1 MYKVF
6 KNGQLIANADLP
18 SLKTDIKGYPIAAMV
33 TLLET
38 HNVGEFGL
46 QDVLDPW
53 PTTSGK
59 RGAIFEAEDHVI
71 YELVEQ

>member
-6 KNGQLIANADLP
+6 KNGEVIASADLP
-18 SLKTDIKGYPIAAMV
+18 SLKTKIKGFPIAAMV
-33 TLLET
+33 NWLEI

-46 QDVLDPW
+46 QDVFDPW
-53 PTTSGK
+53 PTMAGK

-71 YELVEQ
+71 YEFVEQ